1 VTERFI
7 ELVIGRLVT
16 DEEFRREFAADP
28 NSACAALPQRGTPM
42 TAEETAAI
50 VVTDLALWERAAED
64 LDPRLQRAS
73 LKP

>member
-1 VTERFI
+1 MNAFI

-28 NSACAALPQRGTPM
+28 SGPARRCRAGHAVTDEEIAALL
-42 TAEETAAI
+42 A
-50 VVTDLALWERAAED
+50 TDLAFWERAAEE
-64 LDPRLQRAS
+64 LDPRLQSAS